1 MFLESYNCV
10 LYQGVEESWNHLF
23 LICTFARECWSLL
36 GLNLPLQCSFP
47 EVILRMKTH
56 LQRDFFN
63 AVILMCWTIW
73 MARNDLIF
81 NGNQISFQYCRGF
94 FFKEILLVSLRAKAS
109 LSVLFDQWIQSLWLI
124 RALVISFLF
133 LFCLL
138 NLLFPLILINKFS
151 VEAAAPPVS

>member
-10 LYQGVEESWNHLF
+10 LCQEGVEESRNHLF

-56 LQRDFFN
+56 LQTDFFN

-73 MARNDLIF
+73 GARNNIIF
-81 NGNQISFQYCRGF
+81 NGRHQSINVCRRVF
-94 FFKEILLVSLRAKAS
+94 MEELTLTSLRAKAKQPLCFINGSRVCCS
-109 LSVLFDQWIQSLWLI
+109 LAGQPSVFC
-124 RALVISFLF
+124 FLF
-133 LFCLL
+133 FLSY
-138 NLLFPLILINKFS
+138 LLFSSYL
-151 VEAAAPPVS
+151 